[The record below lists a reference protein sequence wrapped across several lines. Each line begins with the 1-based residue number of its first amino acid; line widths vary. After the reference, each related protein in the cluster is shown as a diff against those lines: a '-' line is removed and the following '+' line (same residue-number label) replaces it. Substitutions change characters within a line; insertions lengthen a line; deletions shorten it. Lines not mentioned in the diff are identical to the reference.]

1 MKNYSIVS
9 MSKVYESEDF
19 YKPFLNN
26 GEFIDCSDISGIN
39 CYADD
44 IARRT
49 LETRLENIPV
59 NSIHFIDSGNFHY
72 LSYLFL
78 SRIEEDFELVLFDK
92 HPDCKAPMF
101 EEFLSC
107 GGWVREVLF
116 NLPHLKKV
124 YMIGIDES
132 LLYELDDL
140 YDNRDRVEVIS
151 SYDLFMG
158 NVLSKTNLPVYISL
172 DKDVL
177 SEDEVTTNWDQ
188 GEMTF
193 AELTKYLEAILDRRE
208 VLGIDICGEPDIH
221 EAGSVFAGNSRINTE
236 LLKCISRCREKT
248 FFN

>member
-1 MKNYSIVS
+1 

-44 IARRT
+44 IAKRT
-49 LETRLENIPV
+49 LKMRLLNVPL

-78 SRIEEDFELVLFDK
+78 SKIEEDFELVLFDK
-92 HPDCKAPMF
+92 HPDCKEPMF

-107 GGWVREVLF
+107 GGWVREAVF

-124 YMIGIDES
+124 YMIGIDED
-132 LLYELDDL
+132 LYYELDDL
-140 YDNRDRVEVIS
+140 YEHKDRVEVIS
-151 SYDLFMG
+151 SYDLFME
-158 NVLSKTNLPVYISL
+158 NVLSKAGLPVYISL

-177 SEDEVTTNWDQ
+177 SEDEVITNWDQ
-188 GEMTF
+188 GDMTF
-193 AELTKYLEAILDRRE
+193 AELQRYLEAVLDRRD
-208 VLGIDICGEPDIH
+208 VLGIDICGEADNH
-221 EAGSVFAGNSRINTE
+221 EAGSVFAGNCDINVALVE
-236 LLKCISRCREKT
+236 CIIDYKT